1 MTKLL
6 GMYCGIVAA
15 TAVLSAQTP
24 TTPTTPST
32 SSSQPTTTTE
42 SGQPMTITGCI
53 SPDTISNSGASTMT
67 NQRFILSNVQPPVGA
82 TTAAQSGSTT
92 VTTSYMLAPG
102 ADVNLSQHLNHKV
115 QITGTVDSSRTTR
128 SSSSSTSPSTTN
140 PSATS
145 SSTQSSTASAPTF
158 RVTSVKMLSETCP

>member
-32 SSSQPTTTTE
+32 SSSQATTTSE

-53 SPDTISNSGASTMT
+53 SPDTTSKPGASTMT
-67 NQRFILSNVQPPVGA
+67 NQRFILSNVQPPAGA
-82 TTAAQSGSTT
+82 TTAAQSGNTA
-92 VTTSYMLAPG
+92 VTSYILAPG
-102 ADVNLSQHLNHKV
+102 ADVSLSQHLNHKV
-115 QITGTVDSSRTTR
+115 QITGTVDASRTTT
-128 SSSSSTSPSTTN
+128 SSSSSTSPSTAS
-140 PSATS
+140 PSTTS
-145 SSTQSSTASAPTF
+145 SATQSSTASSPTF
-158 RVTSVKMLSETCP
+158 RVTSVKILSESCP